1 MSENAKP
8 KINTGFLTLP
18 VLRDV
23 LIVLLIV
30 IVAWKLINSDI
41 QVDLAKFSFSE
52 LLAMILALFSI
63 WLSVAFYFK
72 AGETSN
78 QFYDNS
84 YKFTKEMSEVLGRIE
99 AGFGEKLR
107 HLDEGYSGIR
117 DKFDRLPHYGASND
131 AEVKEEEAE
140 VKKREEEQHQL
151 LENLA
156 ARAQLAEGEK
166 EEIFAR
172 LAEKNEELEQ
182 ARMELRMLRHRSETS
197 PESRELRQ
205 SLIRYISE
213 RIRENTPPDVDP
225 KSPQASVSRI
235 FRRIRDDLHRDAI
248 RDLERFDFVDGNG
261 NLTREATMRIRMEM
275 KRI

>member
-1 MSENAKP
+1 MSENTKP
-8 KINTGFLTLP
+8 KISTGFLTLP

-117 DKFDRLPHYGASND
+117 EKFDRLPHYGASND
-131 AEVKEEEAE
+131 AAIKEEEAE
-140 VKKREEEQHQL
+140 VKKREEEKQEL

-182 ARMELRMLRHRSETS
+182 AKWKPHAATPLRN
-197 PESRELRQ
+197 
-205 SLIRYISE
+205 I
-213 RIRENTPPDVDP
+213 IREPRVASISNTLYQRKD
-225 KSPQASVSRI
+225 SRKHTAG
-235 FRRIRDDLHRDAI
+235 R
-248 RDLERFDFVDGNG
+248 
-261 NLTREATMRIRMEM
+261 
-275 KRI
+275 

>member
-1 MSENAKP
+1 MNENTKP
-8 KINTGFLTLP
+8 KISTGFLTLP
-18 VLRDV
+18 ILRDV

-117 DKFDRLPHYGASND
+117 EKFDLLPHYGTSND
-131 AEVKEEEAE
+131 AEVKKEEAE
-140 VKKREEEQHQL
+140 VKKREEEQQEL

-172 LAEKNEELEQ
+172 LAEKSEELEQ
-182 ARMELRMLRHRSETS
+182 ARMELRMLHHGAEPS
-197 PESRELRQ
+197 PESRELRR

-213 RIRENTPPDVDP
+213 KIRENTPPDVDP
-225 KSPQASVSRI
+225 KSPQASVVRI

-248 RDLERFDFVDGNG
+248 RDLERFDFLDETG
-261 NLTREATMRIRMEM
+261 NLTRDAVMRIRMEM